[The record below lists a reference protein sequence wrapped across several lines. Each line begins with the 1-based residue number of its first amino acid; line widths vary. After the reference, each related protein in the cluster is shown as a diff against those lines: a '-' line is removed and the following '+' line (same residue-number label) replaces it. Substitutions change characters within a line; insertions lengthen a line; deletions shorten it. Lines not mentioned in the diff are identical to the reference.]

1 MSKKNFRLVKIDWR
15 NSSCRILIG
24 GMYNFYGDTVRV
36 TTVIEDWIFFVFKT
50 GDRAGKYNRCQIEE
64 FVLQNPE
71 IVE

>member
-1 MSKKNFRLVKIDWR
+1 MSRKNNKLVKIDWR
-15 NSSCRILIG
+15 NSSCRILVD

-36 TTVIEDWIFFVFKT
+36 ITVTKDWIFFVFKT
-50 GDRAGKYNRCQIEE
+50 GDQAGKYNKCQTEE

>member
-36 TTVIEDWIFFVFKT
+36 TTVIEDWIFFEFKT
-50 GDRAGKYNRCQIEE
+50 GDRAGKYSRCQIEE